1 MMNAVPAVER
11 AFRVLDL
18 LARAPEPLGTS
29 EIARRLRLPKS
40 TMHGLLRELAAGGAV
55 ETTRRGYRLG
65 PLVPRLAATAE
76 LRRRWR
82 PVLERVAAEVG
93 ETAFLGQVRGARVA
107 IVDEV
112 PGTGAPIVSA
122 PVGSFVPAS
131 AGAIAK
137 VVAGAETAQDV
148 GEYLAGVNA
157 VAVAVPGGVVWV
169 AGFASRLDANRLP
182 GVIDRIKTLI
192 QVGA

>member
-1 MMNAVPAVER
+1 MVNAVPAVDR
-11 AFRVLDL
+11 ALRILDL
-18 LARAPEPLGTS
+18 LSRAPAPMGTS

-40 TMHGLLRELAAGGAV
+40 TTHGLLRELAAGGAV
-55 ETTRRGYRLG
+55 ESGRRGYRLG

-82 PVLERVAAEVG
+82 PVLERIAAEVG
-93 ETAFLGQVRGARVA
+93 ETAFLGQVRGGRVA

-112 PGTGAPIVSA
+112 LGPGAPIVSA

-137 VVAGAETAQDV
+137 VLAGAEAAQDA

-157 VAVAVPGGVVWV
+157 VAVAVPGAVVWV
-169 AGFASRLDANRLP
+169 AGFAGRLGEADLP
-182 GVIDRIKTLI
+182 GVITRVKALL
-192 QVGA
+192 